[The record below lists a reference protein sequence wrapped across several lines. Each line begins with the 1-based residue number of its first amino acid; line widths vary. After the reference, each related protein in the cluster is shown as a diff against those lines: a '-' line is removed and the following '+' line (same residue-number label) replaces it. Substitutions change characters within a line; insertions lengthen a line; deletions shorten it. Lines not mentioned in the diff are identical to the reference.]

1 MPKSGSDHRLARRIL
16 AGLLAGGV
24 GGTAVNFLWGSG
36 PGLDNFIRYVT
47 EPLGQVF
54 LRLMI
59 MVVLPLVFCSIA
71 LGVAGLGDLRKL
83 GRIGLK
89 TMAFFLLVTTLAVG
103 IGLVLVNL
111 VQPGQGL
118 SEAVKSK
125 LLELY
130 KGEAEKKLGQ
140 TPTEGLGIQF
150 FLNIVPRNPLA
161 AAVQGDMLAVI
172 FFALICG
179 VGLTMIP
186 PGRAA
191 PVIACLEGVG
201 DLMVAIIGLAMRL
214 APVGVACLIF
224 SVTARFGFELVLKLG
239 FFVGTAVVGMAIH
252 LFVVL
257 PLLVAW
263 LGGVRPGP
271 FFAKAQTMMLTAF
284 TTSSSS
290 ATLPTTLTTA
300 EQEFGIPREISGFV
314 IPLGATMNM
323 NGTALFEGVAVL
335 FLAQV
340 FGIPLGLG
348 AQLVVT
354 AMSVLMAVGAAGVPG
369 GSIPLLALVLTTV
382 GVPGEGIALIIGVD
396 RLLDM
401 CRTTLNVTGDLAAAI
416 VIARSE
422 GLLPPAHR
430 LETTQGALPE

>member
-1 MPKSGSDHRLARRIL
+1 
-16 AGLLAGGV
+16 
-24 GGTAVNFLWGSG
+24 
-36 PGLDNFIRYVT
+36 
-47 EPLGQVF
+47 
-54 LRLMI
+54 
-59 MVVLPLVFCSIA
+59 
-71 LGVAGLGDLRKL
+71 
-83 GRIGLK
+83 
-89 TMAFFLLVTTLAVG
+89 
-103 IGLVLVNL
+103 
-111 VQPGQGL
+111 
-118 SEAVKSK
+118 
-125 LLELY
+125 
-130 KGEAEKKLGQ
+130 
-140 TPTEGLGIQF
+140 
-150 FLNIVPRNPLA
+150 
-161 AAVQGDMLAVI
+161 
-172 FFALICG
+172 
-179 VGLTMIP
+179 
-186 PGRAA
+186 
-191 PVIACLEGVG
+191 
-201 DLMVAIIGLAMRL
+201 
-214 APVGVACLIF
+214 
-224 SVTARFGFELVLKLG
+224 
-239 FFVGTAVVGMAIH
+239 
-252 LFVVL
+252 
-257 PLLVAW
+257 
-263 LGGVRPGP
+263 VRPGP